1 MLAQVDTAVPYL
13 EIIYRDD
20 ELIAIN
26 KPANLLVHK
35 SMIDRHE
42 KLYAMKILRNQIEQ
56 WVYPIHRLDKPTS
69 GVLLF
74 ALSASMAKHMSEVFK
89 ARESSKEYIAI
100 VRGFTKEHERI
111 EYPLKEVLDKI
122 ADRDATKAVKL
133 QDAIT
138 SYTTLNHIEL
148 PYSVGRY
155 ATSRYSLL
163 HVEPQ
168 TGRKH
173 QIRRHLKHIFH
184 PIVGDT
190 THGDLRHNRSFKE
203 HLNSHRL
210 LLHAYRL
217 HFIHPLTHKRVTIE
231 AKVDETFETLF
242 ERFGW
247 NLKEAML

>member
-1 MLAQVDTAVPYL
+1 MASQIDKKAPHL
-13 EIIYRDD
+13 EVIYQDD

-35 SMIDRHE
+35 SMIDKRE
-42 KLYAMKILRNQIEQ
+42 KLYAMKILRNQIGQ

-74 ALSASMAKHMSEVFK
+74 ALNATMAKEMSALFR
-89 ARESSKEYIAI
+89 ARKSTKEYIAI
-100 VRGFTKEHERI
+100 VRGYTKMQECI
-111 EYPLKEVLDKI
+111 EYPLKEVLDRI

-133 QDAIT
+133 QDATT
-138 SYTTLNHIEL
+138 SYTRVDQVEL

-155 ATSRYSLL
+155 TTSRYSLL
-163 HVEPQ
+163 HVVPQ

-190 THGDLRHNRSFKE
+190 THGDLRHNRNFKV
-203 HLNSHRL
+203 HLDSHRL

-217 HFIHPLTHKRVTIE
+217 HFVHPKSHKHITVE
-231 AKVDETFETLF
+231 AKVDETFTKLF
-242 ERFGW
+242 EKFGW
-247 NLKEAML
+247 SLKNISN